1 MVNPSAKQDPEALV
15 AAKLASLP
23 TKPGCYLFID
33 KTGAVVY
40 VGKAK
45 SLRSRVRSYFQES
58 GSDARYF
65 IPILRKIVADL
76 ETVVTATEKEAAVL
90 ENELVKQHKPRF
102 NVKLRDDKDFLCLK
116 LDPQKEWPMLETV
129 RRPAPD
135 KARYFG
141 PYHSATSARRTLHL
155 VNKHFQLRTCSDAE
169 MASRRRPC
177 LQYQIKRCLAPCVMD
192 VDRELYTEMV
202 RSVALF
208 LEGRHDELTGEL
220 TARMRDASRELEFE
234 RAAIYRDQL
243 RAVEAVREAQRVVYV
258 KDVDQ
263 DVVGIYREGTL
274 VEVEV
279 ILVRQGRVTDTLSFS
294 LRNMELPDDEVL
306 GGFLNEYYGVASTTI
321 PDEVLVPVLPDGAE
335 GVAEW
340 LSDRRGRK
348 VALFAP
354 QRGPRVDLLK
364 MASENA
370 AHAFREKQRSSD
382 DLEARLEELRERL
395 RLPTLPRRIEC
406 CDISHLGGG
415 DTVGSIVALLDGQPD
430 KKRYRS
436 FNVKSVADGDDYA
449 AMYEVLARRFR
460 RGKSARPASPQP
472 AADSEAAAL
481 GTSEAAAGDEGER
494 EQAERDA
501 TESDAAER
509 DTTAREVPELDEA
522 ESDLAESDEAESD
535 LAESDEAESDL
546 AESDEAESDLAES
559 DEAESDVADEEIGL
573 VAASDAP
580 AESET
585 AEVPATAAR
594 QAAASAEEAPKSA
607 QSGGAEWDLPDLL
620 VVDGGRGQLQVALS
634 AARDLG
640 LHGLPIVGLAK
651 ERETQAGEK
660 LVDRVYLP
668 GQKNGIPLRSTSSAL
683 FFLARARDEAHRFA
697 NHARKRLGKARRLR
711 SEIEDIPGLGS
722 AVRTALLREL
732 GSLEAVRRAT
742 DAQILAVTGV
752 TKRHLSALRKVIPSP
767 EVPQPDAPAEGG
779 GAPSGPRGSRG
790 ERERSRRSGADR

>member
-23 TKPGCYLFID
+23 ATPGCYLFID

-76 ETVVTATEKEAAVL
+76 ETVVTVTEKEAAVL

-116 LDPQKEWPMLETV
+116 LDTQKAWPMLETV

-243 RAVEAVREAQRVVYV
+243 RAVETVREAQRVVYV

-348 VALFAP
+348 VALLVP

-364 MASENA
+364 MANENA

-460 RGKSARPASPQP
+460 RGKAARPASPHP
-472 AADSEAAAL
+472 AAEGEAAAL
-481 GTSEAAAGDEGER
+481 PTAEATEGDEGQRTE
-494 EQAERDA
+494 AERDTAESEA
-501 TESDAAER
+501 TARDATAIEEAESDAAES
-509 DTTAREVPELDEA
+509 DDAEIDAAESDDA
-522 ESDLAESDEAESD
+522 ESDLAESDDAESD
-535 LAESDEAESDL
+535 LAESDDAESDL
-546 AESDEAESDLAES
+546 AESD
-559 DEAESDVADEEIGL
+559 VAHEETGL
-573 VAASDAP
+573 VTARDAP
-580 AESET
+580 AEP
-585 AEVPATAAR
+585 AGGPATADR
-594 QAAASAEEAPKSA
+594 QAAGSAQEAPKGA
-607 QSGGAEWDLPDLL
+607 QPGGAEWDLPDLF

-651 ERETQAGEK
+651 ERETQSGEK

-711 SEIEDIPGLGS
+711 SEIEDVPGLGS

-732 GSLEAVRRAT
+732 GSMEAVRRAT

-752 TKRHLSALRKVIPSP
+752 TRRHLSALRKVIPSP
-767 EVPQPDAPAEGG
+767 EAPQPDAPAEGG
-779 GAPSGPRGSRG
+779 GEGSTRPRGARG
-790 ERERSRRSGADR
+790 ERARSRRTGADQ

>member
-1 MVNPSAKQDPEALV
+1 MVNPSAKQDPEALL

-23 TKPGCYLFID
+23 TTPGCYLFID
-33 KTGAVVY
+33 KAGAVVY

-116 LDPQKEWPMLETV
+116 LDTQKAWPMLETV

-155 VNKHFQLRTCSDAE
+155 VNKHFQLRTCSDTE

-220 TARMRDASRELEFE
+220 TTRMRDASRELEFE

-279 ILVRQGRVTDTLSFS
+279 ILVRRGRVTDTLSFS

-340 LSDRRGRK
+340 LGDRRGRK
-348 VALFAP
+348 VALFVP

-382 DLEARLEELRERL
+382 DLEARLEEIRERL

-449 AMYEVLARRFR
+449 AMYEVLSRRFR
-460 RGKSARPASPQP
+460 RGKAARQASPAST
-472 AADSEAAAL
+472 ADSEAALGAEGAPESDVMEGVTESDMMESDPAESGAL
-481 GTSEAAAGDEGER
+481 ES
-494 EQAERDA
+494 DA
-501 TESDAAER
+501 TEG
-509 DTTAREVPELDEA
+509 
-522 ESDLAESDEAESD
+522 DL
-535 LAESDEAESDL
+535 
-546 AESDEAESDLAES
+546 
-559 DEAESDVADEEIGL
+559 ADEEIGS
-573 VAASDAP
+573 ATASDAP
-580 AESET
+580 PET
-585 AEVPATAAR
+585 EGTPVS
-594 QAAASAEEAPKSA
+594 AAAERESAGAGGDVSKRAEA
-607 QSGGAEWDLPDLL
+607 GGGEWDLPDLF

-651 ERETQAGEK
+651 ERETQTGEK

-711 SEIEDIPGLGS
+711 SEIEDIPGLGG

-732 GSLEAVRRAT
+732 GSMEGVRRAT

-767 EVPQPDAPAEGG
+767 ESSQHDAPAEDTGDLSK
-779 GAPSGPRGSRG
+779 ARGLTR
-790 ERERSRRSGADR
+790 

>member
-116 LDPQKEWPMLETV
+116 LDTQKEWPMLETV

-192 VDRELYTEMV
+192 VDRELYSEMV

-220 TARMRDASRELEFE
+220 TVRMRDASRELEFE

-340 LSDRRGRK
+340 LGDRRGRK
-348 VALFAP
+348 VALFVP
-354 QRGPRVDLLK
+354 QRGPRVDVLK
-364 MASENA
+364 MANENA

-460 RGKSARPASPQP
+460 RGKAARPASPQP
-472 AADSEAAAL
+472 VADSEAAAL
-481 GTSEAAAGDEGER
+481 GTSEAVASDM
-494 EQAERDA
+494 
-501 TESDAAER
+501 TESDA
-509 DTTAREVPELDEA
+509 L
-522 ESDLAESDEAESD
+522 ESDAIEGELT
-535 LAESDEAESDL
+535 
-546 AESDEAESDLAES
+546 
-559 DEAESDVADEEIGL
+559 ESDVTEGDALESDAVENDAPENDALESDAVENDAPENDALESDAVENDAPESDAPEGDVVEEETGL
-573 VAASDAP
+573 ATASDAP
-580 AESET
+580 PEAAT

-594 QAAASAEEAPKSA
+594 AAAGPAQEAAKSAEA
-607 QSGGAEWDLPDLL
+607 GGTEWDLPDLL

-767 EVPQPDAPAEGG
+767 EPSQADAPVEDGG
-779 GAPSGPRGSRG
+779 EPSRPRGSRG
-790 ERERSRRSGADR
+790 RRERARRSGADR